1 MLDIMYYSHMNKV
14 TVTTDFSDGMATIR
28 AIMRAASVIEAYG
41 EAKLASVNLS
51 LAKQMALSQL
61 VTAGEP
67 LPLGEIAQRLT
78 CVRSNVTQLVD
89 RLQSDGLVRRVD
101 DPSDRRIIRAE
112 LTPLGRELQ
121 AQGEQIL
128 RAAQQELMAR
138 ISSAEAAHVVQVL
151 SKIK

>member
-1 MLDIMYYSHMNKV
+1 
-14 TVTTDFSDGMATIR
+14 
-28 AIMRAASVIEAYG
+28 MRAASVIEAYG

-112 LTPLGRELQ
+112 LTPLGRERQ

-128 RAAQQELMAR
+128 RAAQQELTVR
-138 ISSAEAAHVVQVL
+138 ISSAESAHLVQIL
-151 SKIK
+151 SEIE